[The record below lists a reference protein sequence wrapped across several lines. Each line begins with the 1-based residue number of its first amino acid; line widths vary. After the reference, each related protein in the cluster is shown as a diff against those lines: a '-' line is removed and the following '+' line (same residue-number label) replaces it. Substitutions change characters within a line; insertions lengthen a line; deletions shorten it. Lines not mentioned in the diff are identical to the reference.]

1 MWQQIAAENPRIS
14 VVIATAARRE
24 ECQQAI
30 ASALAG
36 EVKALEVLLC
46 DDASTDGTEQDI
58 RAWAD
63 REPRLRYLRL
73 PQNHGGPSP
82 ARNLGIRS
90 ARGDWIAILDDDDLF
105 KPEKLAVQ
113 SELIATGKYDV
124 VASDAD
130 RTSGGT
136 YFGHT
141 EVVEPSREEF
151 LRHNPII
158 VSTAVVRRSMLLD
171 AGGFPEH
178 VGPLTLKGPGDY
190 GLWLSLAYR
199 GARFAIAP
207 QPLITYA
214 DHGGDRMSKS
224 VFHLESEIAAVKWRL
239 WAQRPLDRAVLR
251 SALRG
256 SVDAMRWGWRL
267 SQPGAAA
274 GSPRDDR

>member
-1 MWQQIAAENPRIS
+1 VWQQIAPENPRIS

-24 ECQQAI
+24 DCQRAI
-30 ASALAG
+30 ASALEG
-36 EVKALEVLLC
+36 EVKPLEVLLC
-46 DDASTDGTEQDI
+46 DDASTDGTEQDV
-58 RAWAD
+58 RAWA
-63 REPRLRYLRL
+63 EEESRLRYLRL

-90 ARGDWIAILDDDDLF
+90 AKGDWIAILDDDDLF

-113 SELIATGKYDV
+113 SELIATGRYDV

-130 RTSGGT
+130 RTSGGA

-151 LRHNPII
+151 LTHNPII
-158 VSTAVVRRSMLLD
+158 VSTAVVRRSMLLEV
-171 AGGFPEH
+171 GGFPEH
-178 VGPLTLKGPGDY
+178 VGPFTLKGPGDY
-190 GLWLSLAYR
+190 GLWLFLAYR

-239 WAQRPLDRAVLR
+239 WTQRPSDRKVLL

-256 SVDAMRWGWRL
+256 SADAARWGLRGL
-267 SQPGAAA
+267 RQG
-274 GSPRDDR
+274 